1 VKHLWLSIFLSL
13 GIHAALF
20 GLDISWLKSLSPV
33 TPHPS
38 RITITLAASQPSGEK
53 KTSTLEKLSG
63 IVEKTVSTL
72 EEEALSNQAVKQMPK
87 QPAKRKPA
95 VKPTIPPVEE
105 VSQGITMKKEL
116 MIKPEVKPIIPP
128 LESYPQQT
136 KITKETLIKKEV
148 PEKKVKPK
156 RSLKKLT
163 KKKQKKEVTKDVAQ
177 IKSIQAFQPKLE
189 PDYRNNK
196 TVELEQLASK
206 STPSESSNN
215 INQLNNSGTKSATE
229 SRPKSESTELAT
241 KGDTSA
247 AAGLIMARP
256 LYRKN
261 PPPQYPKRARRKGY
275 EGTVIL
281 EVLVDEKG
289 TVKDLK
295 VFESS
300 GYKLLD
306 KSAISSVQKWLF
318 TPGTKDGDAAG
329 MWVRIPVR
337 FKLK

>member
-1 VKHLWLSIFLSL
+1 MKHLWLSIFLSL

-72 EEEALSNQAVKQMPK
+72 EEEALSNQAVKQTPK

-281 EVLVDEKG
+281 EVWWMKKAL
-289 TVKDLK
+289 LK
-295 VFESS
+295 
-300 GYKLLD
+300 
-306 KSAISSVQKWLF
+306 I
-318 TPGTKDGDAAG
+318 
-329 MWVRIPVR
+329 
-337 FKLK
+337 

>member
-1 VKHLWLSIFLSL
+1 MKRLWLPIFISL

-38 RITITLAASQPSGEK
+38 RITITLAASQPSGDK
-53 KTSTLEKLSG
+53 KTSTLDKLSK

-72 EEEALSNQAVKQMPK
+72 AEDALSNPVVKQMPQ

-95 VKPTIPPVEE
+95 VKPTIPPAEE
-105 VSQGITMKKEL
+105 VSQGITTRKEL
-116 MIKPEVKPIIPP
+116 MINPAVKPIIPP

-163 KKKQKKEVTKDVAQ
+163 KKKQKKEVAKDVAQ
-177 IKSIQAFQPKLE
+177 IKSIQAFHPKLE
-189 PDYRNNK
+189 PDYRNSK
-196 TVELEQLASK
+196 TAGLEQLASK
-206 STPSESSNN
+206 STTSESSKN
-215 INQLNNSGTKSATE
+215 INQIDNSGTKLVTE
-229 SRPKSESTELAT
+229 SRAKSESTELAT

-247 AAGLIMARP
+247 ATGLIMARP

-261 PPPQYPKRARRKGY
+261 PPPKYPKRARRKGY

-281 EVLVDEKG
+281 EVLVDKNG
-289 TVKDLK
+289 IVKDLK

-300 GYKLLD
+300 GYELLD

>member
-1 VKHLWLSIFLSL
+1 
-13 GIHAALF
+13 
-20 GLDISWLKSLSPV
+20 
-33 TPHPS
+33 
-38 RITITLAASQPSGEK
+38 
-53 KTSTLEKLSG
+53 
-63 IVEKTVSTL
+63 VSTL
-72 EEEALSNQAVKQMPK
+72 EEVSLSNPIVKQMPP
-87 QPAKRKPA
+87 QSEKRKP
-95 VKPTIPPVEE
+95 VPKPVIPPVEK
-105 VSQGITMKKEL
+105 VSRGIPMKKEL
-116 MIKPEVKPIIPP
+116 MIKPQVKPIIPP

-156 RSLKKLT
+156 RSLKKIT
-163 KKKQKKEVTKDVAQ
+163 KKKRKKEVTKNVAQ
-177 IKSIQAFQPKLE
+177 IKSIQAFHPKPE
-189 PDYRNNK
+189 PNYRNNK
-196 TVELEQLASK
+196 TVGLEQLASK
-206 STPSESSNN
+206 STTSESSKN

-247 AAGLIMARP
+247 KTGLIMARP

-261 PPPQYPKRARRKGY
+261 PPPKYPRRARRKGY

-281 EVLVDEKG
+281 EVLVDENG

-306 KSAISSVQKWLF
+306 KSAIASVQKWLF